1 MQKQYKMKWL
11 CVVPSTLY
19 GPSYHEDYRQQ
30 HFIFDLIKKILNGK
44 YNNRKVKL
52 WGTGLQ
58 KREIIHVNDFISNLI
73 KINKKTNNKIINIG
87 YGKNYT
93 IRKFAETICEIVNYD
108 HKRII
113 YDKTKYVGALNK
125 KLNISRIN
133 KIIPAYQK
141 NLTPLIIGL
150 KETIQ
155 WYEKIF

>member
-19 GPSYHEDYRQQ
+19 GPSYHEDNRQQ

-58 KREIIHVNDFISNLI
+58 KEEIIHVNDFISNLI

-108 HKRII
+108 HRRII

-125 KLNISRIN
+125 KINISRIN

-141 NLTPLIIGL
+141 I
-150 KETIQ
+150 
-155 WYEKIF
+155 